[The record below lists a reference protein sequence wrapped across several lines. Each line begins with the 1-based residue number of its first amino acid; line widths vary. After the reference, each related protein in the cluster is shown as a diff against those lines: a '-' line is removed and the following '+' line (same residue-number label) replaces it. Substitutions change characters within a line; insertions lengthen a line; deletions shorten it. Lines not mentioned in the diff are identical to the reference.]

1 MACGV
6 TYLFYCP
13 FGNKWYN
20 YSMTLFC
27 IGVAAGLATFI
38 GGSLAL
44 RFEKKIHLILG
55 FSAGAVIAVALIDL
69 LPEALE
75 IGGQYHTPSTITAVA
90 VFGFAMFMM
99 LDRLFTT
106 SAEEEEGHCGHG
118 YRGHLGAGSLT
129 VHSFLDGVA
138 IGLSFQVSAALG
150 AIVAVA
156 VLVHDFSDGVNT
168 VNLSVLGG
176 GEHHVARRWL
186 AADALA
192 PLIGIGSTFFFTLPE
207 SYLALVLALFSG
219 FFLYIGAS
227 ELLPESHHR
236 HPRLFT
242 SLMTVLGMLVMF
254 AAIHLASF

>member
-1 MACGV
+1 
-6 TYLFYCP
+6 
-13 FGNKWYN
+13 
-20 YSMTLFC
+20 MTLLI
-27 IGVAAGLATFI
+27 IGIAAGLATYI

-44 RFEKKIHLILG
+44 RFQNKIHLILG

-75 IGGQYHTPSTITAVA
+75 LGGQYYETGAITAVA
-90 VFGFAMFMM
+90 VFGFAAFMI
-99 LDRLFTT
+99 LDRIFMIGVK
-106 SAEEEEGHCGHG
+106 EEEGHGGHG
-118 YRGHLGAGSLT
+118 HRGHLGAGSLT

-138 IGLSFQVSAALG
+138 IGLAFQVSAALG

-168 VNLSVLGG
+168 VNLSMVGTG
-176 GEHHVARRWL
+176 KHHIARRWL
-186 AADALA
+186 TADALA
-192 PLIGIGSTFFFTLPE
+192 PLLGIGSTLFFSVPE
-207 SYLALVLALFSG
+207 QYLALILALFSG

-242 SLMTVLGMLVMF
+242 SFMTVLGMLVMF
-254 AAIHLASF
+254 AAIHFAGV

>member
-1 MACGV
+1 
-6 TYLFYCP
+6 
-13 FGNKWYN
+13 
-20 YSMTLFC
+20 MTLFL

-44 RFEKKIHLILG
+44 RFANKIHLILG

-69 LPEALE
+69 LPEALNL
-75 IGGQYHTPSTITAVA
+75 GGTYYAFSTITSVA
-90 VFGFAMFMM
+90 VLGFAVFMM
-99 LDRLFTT
+99 LDRLFTGG
-106 SAEEEEGHCGHG
+106 AEEEDGHSGHG

-138 IGLSFQVSAALG
+138 IGLSFQVSVALG

-168 VNLSVLGG
+168 VNLSMLGG
-176 GEHHVARRWL
+176 GEHRTARRWL

-192 PLIGIGSTFFFTLPE
+192 PLAGIGSTLFFTVPE
-207 SYLALVLALFSG
+207 QYLALILALFSG

-254 AAIHLASF
+254 VAIHLASF